1 VPKSKRNTVMRV
13 KSVVKEGFHR
23 DHGDGAAKGLYLQ
36 VSKSPH
42 GVTRSWVF
50 RYTSP
55 VTGKRRWHGLGPA
68 DAIGLAKVRERARAA
83 REQVL
88 LGNDPILERQVT
100 RDAKHEAY
108 LREIASTMTFRQCA
122 AEYLAEHKESWSN
135 DKHRAQWVT
144 SLERANA
151 AFGDLGVGAID
162 VDVIVKFLQPIWR
175 ATPETGSRI
184 RQRVEKVLDWATA
197 RKFRQGENP
206 ARWRGHLE
214 HLLKAKP
221 KAQHHAALPW
231 QELPAFMAE
240 LRARDG
246 ISARA
251 LEFTILTAAR
261 TGEAI
266 GATWDEIEGKV
277 WRVSAERMKMKR
289 QHRVPLS
296 GRALAILDALPRM
309 GDYVFPGAI
318 TGKPISNMAM
328 LELLKGM
335 NGGGLTVHGFRST
348 FSDWARERTNYP
360 RDVVEMALA
369 HTIKDKTEAAYRRG
383 DALPKR
389 SRLMQAWADYCASKP
404 VAAEIVPIS
413 A

>member
-1 VPKSKRNTVMRV
+1 MTRNTTMKV
-13 KSVVKEGFHR
+13 KSERRAGFHR
-23 DHGDGAAKGLYLQ
+23 DRGDGAAKGLYLQ
-36 VSKSPH
+36 VSKSPN

-55 VTGKRRWHGLGPA
+55 ITGKRRWHGLGPA
-68 DAIGLAKVRERARAA
+68 DAIGLSVARERAREA
-83 REQVL
+83 RQQVL
-88 LGNDPILERQVT
+88 LGNDPILERQAT
-100 RDAKHEAY
+100 RNAKREAH

-135 DKHRAQWVT
+135 EKHRAQWVT
-144 SLERANA
+144 SLNRANA
-151 AFGDLGVGAID
+151 KFGDLNVGSID
-162 VDVIVKFLQPIWR
+162 VDVIMKFLQPIWK

-184 RQRVEKVLDWATA
+184 RQRVERVLDWATV
-197 RKFRQGENP
+197 RKFREGENP

-221 KAQHHAALPW
+221 KGKHHAALPW

-251 LEFTILTAAR
+251 LELCILTAAR
-261 TGEAI
+261 TGEII
-266 GATWDEIEGKV
+266 GARWDEIDGDI
-277 WRVSAERMKMKR
+277 WTIPAERMKMGK

-296 GRALAILDALPRM
+296 DRALAILDSLPRM
-309 GDYVFPGAI
+309 GDYVFPGGVY
-318 TGKPISNMAM
+318 GKPISNMAM

-335 NGGGLTVHGFRST
+335 NGGGLTVHGFRSS
-348 FSDWARERTNYP
+348 FSDWARENTAYP
-360 RDVVEMALA
+360 RDIVEMALA
-369 HTIKDKTEAAYRRG
+369 HAIKDKSEAAYRRG

-389 SRLMQAWADYCASKP
+389 SRLMQAWADYAASTP
-404 VAAEIVPIS
+404 VEAAEVVPIR